1 MGFLD
6 KAKAAATDL
15 ASKADGKLSQA
26 GLGGPGGDTD
36 RLYRELGQLVYR
48 EHSGQPADPAAR
60 ERLLSELTRLEV
72 HHASSAGGSGPPPP
86 PGSGYGGPPPPPG
99 SGYGSP
105 PSPPGGE
112 TQERGQS
119 EEWGAPSQGS
129 GTPSHGA
136 AGPQSAPP
144 PPPPPPPPP
153 AH

>member
-60 ERLLSELTRLEV
+60 ERLLSELARMEMHT
-72 HHASSAGGSGPPPP
+72 ASSAGASGPPPP
-86 PGSGYGGPPPPPG
+86 PGSGYGAPPPPPG
-99 SGYGSP
+99 SAHGST
-105 PSPPGGE
+105 PPGAGDE
-112 TQERGQS
+112 AQEQAENEGWGMPSHS
-119 EEWGAPSQGS
+119 EETRSQ
-129 GTPSHGA
+129 GA
-136 AGPQSAPP
+136 AGTQSAPP
-144 PPPPPPPPP
+144 PPPPPPPPT
-153 AH
+153 H